1 MPRFAY
7 EALDSQGK
15 EIKGDIE
22 ALTLEEAQSKI
33 RAMDYF
39 PTSVKER
46 TVKKVATTG
55 AGAKKKAMAFGHVSS
70 KMLTVFTRQFA
81 TLLEAGLPVVRS
93 LRVLE
98 DQLKKGLVL
107 KNNLIDIVDDVE
119 SGTTLSEAMGKHPK
133 TFDKLYISMVRAGE
147 AAGALE
153 SILKRLAIFME
164 KAQKIKKK
172 VISAM
177 IYPALVI
184 TIAGVIL
191 ALIMIF
197 IIPKFTA
204 MFEEMGVAMPVATLL
219 LIKTSKTMAH
229 FWYLLP
235 GVPLGIYLIY
245 RLIVSTQGGR
255 HSVDWI
261 KLHLP
266 LFGTLIS
273 KSTISRFARTLGTL
287 MQAGVP
293 ILQALTIVQDATGN
307 AIVSTAIAKVHDS
320 VREGDDIAGPLA
332 RSKICDAMVVNMV
345 AVGEETGE
353 LAEMLLKVAD
363 TYDEDVDALVGGM
376 MSIIEPL
383 LIVFMGT
390 AVAFIVIALFMP
402 LIKLMTS
409 IGQQKTKT

>member
-15 EIKGDIE
+15 EITGDID
-22 ALTLEEAQSKI
+22 ALTLEEAQGKI

-46 TVKKVATTG
+46 AM
-55 AGAKKKAMAFGHVSS
+55 KKAAAAAAGGRKKSLTFGRVSS

-81 TLLEAGLPVVRS
+81 TLLDAGLPVVRS

-98 DQLKKGLVL
+98 DQLKKGLIL
-107 KNNLIDIVDDVE
+107 KNNLIDVVDDVE
-119 SGTTLSEAMGKHPK
+119 SGTTLSEAMAKHPK

-153 SILKRLAIFME
+153 TILERLAIFME

-172 VISAM
+172 VIAAM
-177 IYPALVI
+177 IYPALVVF
-184 TIAGVIL
+184 IAGGIL

-197 IIPKFTA
+197 IIPKFTTMFTEMNVDMPAPTLALIATSSA
-204 MFEEMGVAMPVATLL
+204 MATY
-219 LIKTSKTMAH
+219 
-229 FWYLLP
+229 WYLLP
-235 GVPLGIYLIY
+235 GVPIGIYLIY
-245 RLIVSTQGGR
+245 KFIVSTQGGR
-255 HSVDWI
+255 HSVDWT

-273 KSTISRFARTLGTL
+273 KSTVSRFARTLGTL

-293 ILQALTIVQDATGN
+293 ILQALTIVQDAAGN
-307 AIVSTAIAKVHDS
+307 AVVSTAIAKVHDS

-363 TYDEDVDALVGGM
+363 TYDEDVDAMVSGM
-376 MSIIEPL
+376 MSIIEPV
-383 LIVFMGT
+383 LIVFMGG
-390 AVAFIVIALFMP
+390 AVAFIVIALFLP

-409 IGQQKTKT
+409 IGQQNSKM